1 MAERK
6 PLVLVGGKP
15 RQLPEGDT
23 LAVAVPRLPVIKN
36 TGGIAWVVLVGR
48 SPFHLPVT
56 KTDGEIVMVD
66 AGYVP

>member
-6 PLVLVGGKP
+6 PLVLVDGKA

-23 LAVAVPRLPVIKN
+23 LAGPAPKLPVIKN

-56 KTDGEIVMVD
+56 KIDGEIVMVD
-66 AGYVP
+66 AGYAP